1 MEMITVLD
9 QKVFEPRPDRE
20 EVFSWLRCGEGL
32 PCREAY
38 EAAWEEAAE
47 MLRREADPR
56 AVILRE
62 RPDRITLLITLGRG
76 PEERVSAL
84 FREGRYVEG
93 ELLNVL
99 CDEMLFQMDDR
110 TENVL
115 RSLLAREGM
124 SMARRAEP
132 GYGLDA
138 AEQEHFF
145 ERIGSTIPEAH
156 LTEHGALSPAKSM
169 MYGVELSREECHTAL
184 HDCSRCPK
192 TDCLYRKVLN

>member
-9 QKVFEPRPDRE
+9 NKVFVPRPDRE
-20 EVFSWLRCGEGL
+20 EVFSWLRCGEDL
-32 PCREAY
+32 PCRKAY
-38 EAAWEEAAE
+38 EDAWEDAAE

-56 AVILRE
+56 AVILRG
-62 RPDRITLLITLGRG
+62 RPDRLTLLITLGRG

-84 FREGRYVEG
+84 FREGRYVAG

-110 TENVL
+110 AESVL
-115 RSLLAREGM
+115 RELLAREGL

-132 GYGLDA
+132 GHGLDA

-145 ERIGSTIPEAH
+145 ERIGSTIPEARP
-156 LTEHGALSPAKSM
+156 TKHGALFPAKSM
-169 MYGVELSREECHTAL
+169 MYGVDLSREECHVAL

-192 TDCLYRKVLN
+192 TDCLYRKV